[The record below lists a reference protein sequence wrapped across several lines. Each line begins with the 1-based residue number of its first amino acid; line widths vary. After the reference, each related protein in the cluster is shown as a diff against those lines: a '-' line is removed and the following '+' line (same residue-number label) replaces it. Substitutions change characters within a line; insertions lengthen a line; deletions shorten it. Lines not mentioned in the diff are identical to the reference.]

1 MLPTVNLGINQI
13 TRLVI
18 GGNPFSGNSHVSRAM
33 DEEMMDF
40 FTAGRIK
47 KTLFRCMECGVNAV
61 QLRADKHI
69 MRILREFRAEGG
81 NLHWIAQSAPELHS
95 FEGNVKQM
103 AAAGAVAIYHHGTV
117 TDELFK
123 AGEYDELKRRLAMI
137 RATGLPV
144 GLGTHMPGVIEF
156 AEERHWDTDFYMAC
170 VYNLSR
176 VERVSSA
183 ITGKANED
191 EPFFEEDI
199 PVMFK
204 TIRSV
209 DKPCIAFK
217 ILGATRRCQ
226 TQDAVKAAFIEAFQS
241 IKASDM
247 VNVGVYPK
255 GIDQVALDAKYTK
268 EAIKSAVRDQ

>member
-1 MLPTVNLGINQI
+1 MLPTVTLGKVQI

-18 GGNPFSGNSHVSRAM
+18 GGNPFSGNSHMSRAK

-40 FTAGRIK
+40 YTTERIK
-47 KTLFRCMECGVNAV
+47 KVLFRCMECGINTV
-61 QLRADKHI
+61 QLRGDRHI

-81 NLHWIAQSAPELHS
+81 NLHWIAQSASEMKS

-103 AAAGAVAIYHHGTV
+103 ADAGAVGIYHHGTI
-117 TDELFK
+117 TDQLFK
-123 AGEYDELKRRLAMI
+123 AGEYNEISRRLSEI
-137 RATGLPV
+137 RKTGLPV
-144 GLGTHMPGVIEF
+144 GLGTHMPSVIEY
-156 AEERHWDTDFYMAC
+156 AEEHHWDIDFYMTC

-176 VERVSSA
+176 IERESSVV
-183 ITGKANED
+183 TGKANED

-199 PVMFK
+199 PVMYK

-217 ILGATRRCQ
+217 ILGAARRCQ
-226 TQDAVKAAFIEAFQS
+226 NQETVKAAFAEAFRN
-241 IKASDM
+241 IKASDV

-255 GIDQVALDAKYTK
+255 EIDQVALNAEYTK
-268 EAIKSAVRDQ
+268 QAIALQGKPA